1 MIWFRFSLIGI
12 LVLQLLGLSACLSR
26 EEYTEAEINAY
37 MQKELETKVTN
48 FIKQHRQR
56 CQDDLLQLAT
66 KQVDSILLVDAFY
79 KRDTTLKPHHPV
91 KPAHP
96 VIKTIEDTTK
106 VQPFFKSKKQ
116 EQLGQQKT
124 DQQKN

>member
-1 MIWFRFSLIGI
+1 MTWFRLSLIGI
-12 LVLQLLGLSACLSR
+12 LVFGLSACLSR

-37 MQKELETKVTN
+37 MQKELATKVTN

-106 VQPFFKSKKQ
+106 VQPFFKPKKQ
-116 EQLGQQKT
+116 EQSGQQKT
-124 DQQKN
+124 DQPKN

>member
-1 MIWFRFSLIGI
+1 MTMFRKSLMGI
-12 LVLQLLGLSACLSR
+12 FLLLLVGLTACLSK
-26 EEYTEAEINAY
+26 EEYTEAQIKAFI
-37 MQKELETKVTN
+37 QQELDLKVTN

-79 KRDTTLKPHHPV
+79 KRDTTLKPHQPG

-96 VIKTIEDTTK
+96 VIKIIEDTTK
-106 VQPFFKSKKQ
+106 VKPFFKPKKQ
-116 EQLGQQKT
+116 EQSSKSNT
-124 DQQKN
+124 DQKKN